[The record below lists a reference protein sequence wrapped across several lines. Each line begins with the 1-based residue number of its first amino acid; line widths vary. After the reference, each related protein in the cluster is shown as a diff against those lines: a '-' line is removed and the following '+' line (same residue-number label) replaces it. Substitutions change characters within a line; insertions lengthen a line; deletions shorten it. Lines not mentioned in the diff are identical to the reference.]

1 MSLDPDFLYENA
13 FGRLLLKVFSARRLS
28 ILAGRFFDS
37 PLSKCLIP
45 SFVSKNGIELSE
57 CENTDFHS
65 FNDCFTRQLKK
76 ELRPIDMDPKA
87 LIAPCDGLLS
97 VWKAEKDTI
106 LPVKQSHF
114 LISDLFRD
122 EKLAEEFYGGTCL
135 VYRLCV
141 NHYHRYIY
149 PESGSKGENTFIEGK
164 LHTVRPVAL
173 RNLPVFT
180 ENCREYTLI
189 DTESFGKIAQ
199 IEVGAMFV
207 GKIDNYH
214 GRKRVLR
221 GEEKGKFLYG
231 GSTIILLLKKD
242 AVSMDE
248 KILQASL
255 SGQEYPVK
263 MGERV
268 GSCMYRK
275 TANG

>member
-1 MSLDPDFLYENA
+1 M
-13 FGRLLLKVFSARRLS
+13 
-28 ILAGRFFDS
+28 
-37 PLSKCLIP
+37 
-45 SFVSKNGIELSE
+45 
-57 CENTDFHS
+57 
-65 FNDCFTRQLKK
+65 
-76 ELRPIDMDPKA
+76 
-87 LIAPCDGLLS
+87 
-97 VWKAEKDTI
+97 
-106 LPVKQSHF
+106 KQSHF

-173 RNLPVFT
+173 RKLPVFT
-180 ENCREYTLI
+180 ENCREYTMI

-231 GSTIILLLKKD
+231 GSTIILLLQKD

-263 MGERV
+263 MRERV